1 MTTTRLL
8 IGTDVR
14 CTDGGCGRL
23 RRLIVEPGDHDSR
36 LTHLAVRPT
45 GVGGGRLVPAEL
57 IASAGR
63 ETIQLFCNTAGF
75 EALEAAEETSQE
87 RTASW
92 PYSGEEPGGR
102 FPLGVEGIE
111 RDTGYGNRT
120 FTRDRIPPGGVEV
133 HRGEAV
139 YATDGTVGRMQGL
152 IVDLPDAHL
161 THLVLS
167 KGQLFDRKRIA
178 VPAVSVTNFGDG
190 IQLDLTKEQVRA
202 LPDFPGASP
211 EGPHLR

>member
-1 MTTTRLL
+1 MNATQLL

-14 CTDGGCGRL
+14 CTDGVCGRL
-23 RRLIVEPGDHDSR
+23 RRLIVDPGDGGGNR
-36 LTHLAVRPT
+36 LTHLAVRPA
-45 GVGGGRLVPAEL
+45 GLGGGRLVPADL
-57 IASAGR
+57 VAMAGR
-63 ETIQLFCNTAGF
+63 EIQLFCNTAGF

-87 RTASW
+87 RSASW
-92 PYSGEEPGGR
+92 PYAGEEPGGR
-102 FPLGVEGIE
+102 FPTGVEGIE

-120 FTRDRIPPGGVEV
+120 FTRDRIPPGGVEI

-152 IVDLPDAHL
+152 IVDLPDAHIS
-161 THLVLS
+161 HLVLS

-178 VPAVSVTNFGDG
+178 VPVESVTNFGDG

-202 LPDFPGASP
+202 LPDFPGAAP
-211 EGPHLR
+211 DGLHLP